1 MAPSALH
8 VLFEHAVGYALFRV
22 DEYEEIAQSIP
33 KVEKASLNFANFKKI
48 VKLVAFTPFKTGV
61 ASLENMLTLSE
72 GNLSEDL
79 ITFLEKHGKAKMTLG
94 VADPKIGTAIQEKFP
109 KIVCQ
114 HTGVVPELL
123 RGIRFHADKL
133 LEITAKATIDPAE
146 AGLAR
151 SFSRSKV
158 KFNVNRADNMIIQSI
173 SLLDQLDKDINTFS
187 MRLREWYSYHF
198 PELLK
203 IVNDNYLYARVV
215 RLIGDRK
222 QIDESAILPELQK
235 IIDNEE
241 ACNQVISAA
250 KSSMGMD
257 IAEIDLINISSFSS
271 KVINLV
277 QYRRELMEYLQSRMA
292 NVAPNLSALI
302 GETVGARLISHAGS
316 LINLAK
322 YPASTVQILGAEKAL
337 FRALKTRGNT
347 PKHGLLFH
355 SSYIAKAGPKNKGR
369 ISRFLANKCSI
380 ASRIDCFNEQPVDVF
395 GVTLKD
401 QVEERLAFYENGSVP
416 KKNIDVM
423 LEASEKAK
431 KRAKKLA
438 KKAKKDVSIKN
449 EFNETIANLEASDE
463 TGEPK
468 KKKKRS
474 DSENISQD
482 DGMDVETPNTESGKK
497 KKKKKRQS
505 EATEADQENSI
516 VKEEPTHDQNVVT
529 PNSESG
535 KKKKKKNRLS
545 EENLQVKEEVNTD
558 DQANDQNEKS
568 GKKKKKNRQSEVS
581 ESEQNNGLDQMNVD
595 QNNGSIADESVG
607 DSESARKKAKKLA
620 KKAKKLAAMQLD
632 TSAPEIA
639 DETAEPKK
647 KKKRV

>member
-1 MAPSALH
+1 MASSQLH
-8 VLFEHAVGYALFRV
+8 VLFEHAVGYSLFRV

-33 KVEKASLNFANFKKI
+33 KVEKASLNFSNFKKL
-48 VKLVAFTPFKTGV
+48 VKLIAFTPFKTG
-61 ASLENMLTLSE
+61 ATSLENMLTLSE

-79 ITFLEKHGKAKMTLG
+79 ITFLEKHGKAKMALG

-109 KIVCQ
+109 RIVCQ

-133 LEITAKATIDPAE
+133 LDLTAKTTIDPAE

-173 SLLDQLDKDINTFS
+173 SLLDQLDKDINTFA

-203 IVNDNYLYARVV
+203 IVNDNYLYACVV
-215 RLIGDRK
+215 QLIGDRK
-222 QIDESAILPELQK
+222 QIDETTIYPELK
-235 IIDNEE
+235 NIVDNEDS
-241 ACNQVISAA
+241 CSQIISAA
-250 KSSMGMD
+250 KTSMGMD

-277 QYRRELMEYLQSRMA
+277 QYRRQLMGYLQGRMA

-355 SSYIAKAGPKNKGR
+355 SSFISKAGPKNKGR

-380 ASRIDCFNEQPVDVF
+380 ASRIDCFNEQPADVF

-401 QVEERLAFYENGSVP
+401 QVEERLAFYENGNVP

-423 LEASEKAK
+423 VEASEKARILAD

-438 KKAKKDVSIKN
+438 KKAKKEATIKN
-449 EFNETIANLEASDE
+449 EFDETISNLEASDE

-468 KKKKRS
+468 KKKKKS
-474 DSENISQD
+474 DIV
-482 DGMDVETPNTESGKK
+482 DVK
-497 KKKKKRQS
+497 
-505 EATEADQENSI
+505 QENAD
-516 VKEEPTHDQNVVT
+516 EMNVDT
-529 PNSESG
+529 PVSG
-535 KKKKKKNRLS
+535 KKKKKKNRQSNAS
-545 EENLQVKEEVNTD
+545 EADQENSQIGDGMNVD
-558 DQANDQNEKS
+558 DEANDSIADNQNEKS
-568 GKKKKKNRQSEVS
+568 GKKKKKKKQKNAAEID
-581 ESEQNNGLDQMNVD
+581 QNNGLDEMITD
-595 QNNGSIADESVG
+595 ENNGSMVDEGVE

-620 KKAKKLAAMQLD
+620 KKAKKLAAIKSEFD
-632 TSAPEIA
+632 ETISAPEVG
-639 DETAEPKK
+639 DETDEPKK
-647 KKKRV
+647 KKKKRV